1 MSYSDDLKSRFV
13 LLVQTE
19 MLGREDASIVSIA
32 SLAVAEAMD
41 VNAGALVSEHA
52 RVMNDYGGGLLDLV
66 LDLTDWISAGGD
78 LGARPV
84 WLKGGSSEN
93 AGKFSP
99 REDEAGNLDEI
110 VKT

>member
-19 MLGREDASIVSIA
+19 MLGREDAPSA